1 MEQGIEEA
9 RLEREAEKKAKEA
22 RLEREAEKKREAEKR
37 AKEEKLE
44 ERKNLVKDMWTE
56 VFKHIQFNTAM
67 KLSTENSI
75 FRDLF
80 LIKLQKSKEF
90 KKRLI
95 AEYEKRLIAYIEA
108 VYEWVQASRYASI
121 LQMPYIKDILR
132 IFVEKYRDMD
142 MEKYNEK
149 DMEKMQ
155 FQIKE
160 NIKFVSIVF
169 DNLNNK
175 DELINIILTRFREII
190 VISPLNFLLKWV
202 LYGMKMKDDIS
213 TFQRPNTPW
222 ATYLPELIEYI
233 NRYVLTDILLLY
245 DDLKPE
251 MEEYSVIF
259 NEKDQEKY
267 DKFIAQLLD
276 SHQYGEQILSLQNSF
291 SAMFNG
297 GPLNIPPNFMQ
308 MFSSSANII
317 TPSNVIT
324 PTPTSNQEFI
334 ICDNYINIPEDEYL
348 DMSSEALVDKYRD
361 ECRRVLKLKLFKLS
375 ESMDEIDIRNLN
387 IMEEACGEDLIK
399 LCALFK
405 LLQSKKKKDQ
415 KNKN

>member
-1 MEQGIEEA
+1 
-9 RLEREAEKKAKEA
+9 
-22 RLEREAEKKREAEKR
+22 
-37 AKEEKLE
+37 
-44 ERKNLVKDMWTE
+44 
-56 VFKHIQFNTAM
+56 
-67 KLSTENSI
+67 
-75 FRDLF
+75 
-80 LIKLQKSKEF
+80 
-90 KKRLI
+90 
-95 AEYEKRLIAYIEA
+95 
-108 VYEWVQASRYASI
+108 
-121 LQMPYIKDILR
+121 
-132 IFVEKYRDMD
+132 
-142 MEKYNEK
+142 
-149 DMEKMQ
+149 
-155 FQIKE
+155 
-160 NIKFVSIVF
+160 
-169 DNLNNK
+169 
-175 DELINIILTRFREII
+175 
-190 VISPLNFLLKWV
+190 
-202 LYGMKMKDDIS
+202 MKMKDDIS

-297 GPLNIPPNFMQ
+297 GTLNIPPNFMQ

-317 TPSNVIT
+317 TPSNIT

-334 ICDNYINIPEDEYL
+334 ICDNYINIPEDEL
-348 DMSSEALVDKYRD
+348 FDMSSEALVDKYRD

-375 ESMDEIDIRNLN
+375 ESMDEIDIGNLN